1 MEILTT
7 SFSFFLL
14 LILIVSP
21 LFIINRLDKLKLKN
35 NFLLYLIL
43 GIIVT
48 SLLTFLIGWWSDFSN
63 KILLSHYGYDFEAM
77 KDVERYKNVTKENLE
92 KVKGL
97 VVSMMGIGWPLKAIM
112 TYVIYCPYLL
122 LVYVVSYFYKKNKIK
137 KEQVFLSEN

>member
-14 LILIVSP
+14 LTLIVSP
-21 LFIINRLDKLKLKN
+21 LFIINRLDKLKRKN

-63 KILLSHYGYDFEAM
+63 KILLSHYGHDFEAM
-77 KDVERYKNVTKENLE
+77 NDVERYKNVTKENLE

-97 VVSMMGIGWPLKAIM
+97 EINMMGIGWPLKAIM

-122 LVYVVSYFYKKNKIK
+122 IVYVVSYFYKKNRK
-137 KEQVFLSEN
+137 KKVQAFS

>member
-14 LILIVSP
+14 LTLIVSP

-77 KDVERYKNVTKENLE
+77 NDVERYKNVTKENLE

-97 VVSMMGIGWPLKAIM
+97 EISMM
-112 TYVIYCPYLL
+112 
-122 LVYVVSYFYKKNKIK
+122 
-137 KEQVFLSEN
+137 